1 MMETRGYTAG
11 DSVSEKQYRDQIDR
25 LNTELAKLRADEGKA
40 RAAASKARSDASS
53 HRAKIKPTT
62 SPTMA
67 RSYESSARSA
77 DKRAESEDTKVAGAA
92 SKIADRTKKLNTAE
106 TNLARERQAAARKE
120 EQSTQRRRREELDHA
135 KRVARLSRPVVRH
148 VHEIQQVPTP
158 KTEELRLLYL
168 TSNPGM
174 NLRVDA
180 EVGRVQRA
188 VRGTLHRDYVEI
200 ELRPA
205 ATPQD
210 LLDGLNDLR
219 PHVVHFSGHG
229 GDGAIVMDN
238 GDVVDPQER
247 EVSIDHLGMALGAVD
262 RPPTL
267 LVLNAC
273 DTVDAISDEVLS
285 AVPLVIAMA
294 DSVLDE
300 AAALFAT
307 QFYSAV
313 ASGQS
318 VNNAYKQGVLAV
330 KMGGLDDES
339 WMIKLLNRD
348 DVDPADVVLVRPPA
362 DAA

>member
-1 MMETRGYTAG
+1 MRLRKREATRPPIAPR
-11 DSVSEKQYRDQIDR
+11 SSRR
-25 LNTELAKLRADEGKA
+25 RALLW
-40 RAAASKARSDASS
+40 
-53 HRAKIKPTT
+53 
-62 SPTMA
+62 
-67 RSYESSARSA
+67 SART
-77 DKRAESEDTKVAGAA
+77 RAQHEARTSEDTKVAGFA
-92 SKIADRTKKLNTAE
+92 SKIADRIRKLNTAE
-106 TNLARERQAAARKE
+106 TNLARERQAATRKE

-148 VHEIQQVPTP
+148 VHEIQQVPAP

-188 VRGTLHRDYVEI
+188 VCGTLHRDYVEI

-229 GDGAIVMDN
+229 GDGAVVMDN
-238 GDVVDPQER
+238 GDVAEPQEW
-247 EVSIDHLGMALGAVD
+247 EVSIDRLDRSLGAVD
-262 RPPTL
+262 RPPVL

-273 DTVDAISDEVLS
+273 DTVDGISDEVLS

-330 KMGGLDDES
+330 EMGGLDDES

-348 DVDPADVVLVRPPA
+348 DVDPADVVLVRPPVDVA
-362 DAA
+362 